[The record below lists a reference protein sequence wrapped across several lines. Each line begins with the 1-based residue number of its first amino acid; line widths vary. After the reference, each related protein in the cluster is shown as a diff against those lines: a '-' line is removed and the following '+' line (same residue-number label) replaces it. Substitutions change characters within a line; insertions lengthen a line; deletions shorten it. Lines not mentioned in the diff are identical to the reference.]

1 MKKLAITIG
10 VLLVVVIVLLV
21 IGVSKLGPIIK
32 TAVNTYGPRITKT
45 DVIVGDVGISIFSGE
60 AKLKN
65 FRLGN
70 PNGFK
75 SPYAVRVGTIYVD
88 VDEGSLIGDTII
100 IDKIEVSA
108 PEIIYEKSLK
118 TDNFQALLKNLQS
131 TATAEK
137 ASQKKSGEDSPGKK
151 IWIRD
156 LLIENG
162 SVSLATTVLRGQNI
176 SAKIPDI
183 HLKDLGKETGGT
195 SPAGVFEI
203 ILAAVRKTVISPEV
217 SNALKES
224 LKDLGEDGR
233 KQLEAAGEDAQKQVE
248 EAQKQLGADLDAL
261 KDQTKGLFGN

>member
-10 VLLVVVIVLLV
+10 VLIVVVIVLLV

-65 FRLGN
+65 FSLGN

-100 IDKIEVSA
+100 IDKIEVFS

-118 TDNFQALLKNLQS
+118 TDNFQAILKNLQS
-131 TATAEK
+131 TANAEK
-137 ASQKKSGEDSPGKK
+137 TSQKQTGQDSPGKK
-151 IWIRD
+151 VIIRD
-156 LLIENG
+156 FLIKDGNI
-162 SVSLATTVLRGQNI
+162 SLATTVLKAQNI

-183 HLKDLGKETGGT
+183 HLKDLGKEAGGT
-195 SPAGVFEI
+195 SPAGVFEKV
-203 ILAAVRKTVISPEV
+203 LAAVRKVVVSPEV

-224 LKDLGEDGR
+224 LKDLGADGK
-233 KQLEAAGEDAQKQVE
+233 KQLEAAGEDAQKQ
-248 EAQKQLGADLDAL
+248 LGTDLDAL